1 MNTEAEESTSSLLNS
16 NVRRIIDDA
25 KKELR
30 ELIEQRAAITR
41 RIATTK
47 RTIAGLANV
56 FGDAALQAEAL
67 EFMDERRY
75 ATNRQSGLTQ
85 GCRLLLMETKGAISR
100 HELCEKLQ
108 LNDRGLASR
117 HKSLISAMTTVLN
130 RLVNYGE
137 VRASEVNGKR
147 AWEWIR
153 DKDVEPT
160 IVGDLPP
167 IHARQSLGE

>member
-1 MNTEAEESTSSLLNS
+1 MNTEAKESTSSPIN

-47 RTIAGLANV
+47 RTIAGLACV
-56 FGDAALQAEAL
+56 FGDAALQTELL
-67 EFMDERRY
+67 EFIDERRS
-75 ATNRQSGLTQ
+75 ANRQSGFTRA
-85 GCRLLLMETKGAISR
+85 CRLLLMEAKGPISR
-100 HELCEKLQ
+100 HELCVKLR
-108 LNDRGLASR
+108 LNDRELASR
-117 HKSLISAMTTVLN
+117 HRSLIAAVTAVLN

-137 VRASEVNGKR
+137 VRAIEVNGKR
-147 AWEWIR
+147 AWEWIQ

-167 IHARQSLGE
+167 SHTRQSLGE

>member
-1 MNTEAEESTSSLLNS
+1 MNTVVEESRNSLLDS
-16 NVRRIIDDA
+16 NVRRIINDA
-25 KKELR
+25 KQELR

-47 RTIAGLANV
+47 RTIAGLASV
-56 FGDAALQAEAL
+56 FGDAALQDELL
-67 EFMDERRY
+67 EFMDERRCS
-75 ATNRQSGLTQ
+75 TNRQSGFTRA
-85 GCRLLLMETKGAISR
+85 CRLLLMETKSPISR
-100 HELCEKLQ
+100 HDLCEKLR

-117 HKSLISAMTTVLN
+117 HESLIAAVTTVLN

-137 VRASEVNGKR
+137 VRAIEVNGKR

-153 DKDVEPT
+153 DKDVELT

-167 IHARQSLGE
+167 SQSL

>member
-1 MNTEAEESTSSLLNS
+1 MNTEIEESRSSFLNS

-25 KKELR
+25 KKELK
-30 ELIEQRAAITR
+30 ELIEQRASITR

-47 RTIAGLANV
+47 RTITGLASV
-56 FGDAALQAEAL
+56 FGDAALQEELL
-67 EFMDERRY
+67 EFKDRRRCV
-75 ATNRQSGLTQ
+75 TNRQSGFTRA
-85 GCRLLLMETKGAISR
+85 CRLLLMETKGPISR

-117 HKSLISAMTTVLN
+117 HKSLLASVTTVLN

-137 VRASEVNGKR
+137 VRAIEVDGKR

-153 DKDVEPT
+153 DKEAELV
-160 IVGDLPP
+160 VGDLPP
-167 IHARQSLGE
+167 SHAL

>member
-1 MNTEAEESTSSLLNS
+1 MNTKAEESPRSSLNS

-47 RTIAGLANV
+47 QTIVGIASV
-56 FGDAALQAEAL
+56 FGDAALQEELL
-67 EFMDERRY
+67 EFIDERRS
-75 ATNRQSGLTQ
+75 ANRQSGFTRA
-85 GCRLLLMETKGAISR
+85 CRLLLMEAKGPISR
-100 HELCEKLQ
+100 HELCEKLR
-108 LNDRGLASR
+108 LNDRELASR
-117 HKSLISAMTTVLN
+117 HKSLIAAVTAVLN

-137 VRASEVNGKR
+137 VRAIEVNGKR
-147 AWEWIR
+147 AWEWLQV
-153 DKDVEPT
+153 KDVEPT

-167 IHARQSLGE
+167 SQRR